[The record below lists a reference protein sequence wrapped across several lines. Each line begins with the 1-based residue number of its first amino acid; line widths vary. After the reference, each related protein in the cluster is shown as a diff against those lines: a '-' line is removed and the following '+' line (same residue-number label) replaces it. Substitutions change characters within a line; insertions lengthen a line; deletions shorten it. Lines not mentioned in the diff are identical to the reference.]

1 MSRGK
6 IFLIL
11 QTVVCISLAALL
23 ALSAVSLF
31 REGAARKA
39 ENPLESIYSPAAAA
53 AAFAPA
59 APLFFI
65 SLGLLA
71 AGLLL
76 GVRDERAG
84 KPVPDA
90 EISRDLAG
98 ARIAAPSD
106 GMLKERQV
114 QRRLTLTGWGLFA
127 LCMIPAA
134 VYLTNPAHFP
144 QDNPEG
150 MIAGLIRVLLP
161 WTAAG
166 LGALAVTNVLRDR
179 SLRRETEAAR
189 ALPKAETPQSL
200 PAVPDK
206 TGTGK
211 RKNAVRLSLIF
222 LALVFIV
229 LGAVNGSALD
239 VLIKAI
245 TICSECIGLG

>member
-11 QTVVCISLAALL
+11 QTIVCISLAALL

-53 AAFAPA
+53 AGFAPI

-90 EISRDLAG
+90 EISRDLAA
-98 ARIAAPSD
+98 ARITAPSD
-106 GMLKERQV
+106 AMRRERRI
-114 QRRLTLTGWGLFA
+114 QRRLASAGRVLFA

-200 PAVPDK
+200 PAAPDK

-211 RKNAVRLSLIF
+211 RKNAVRLSLVF

>member
-11 QTVVCISLAALL
+11 QTAVCISLAALL
-23 ALSAVSLF
+23 ALAAVSLF
-31 REGAARKA
+31 REGSARRA
-39 ENPLESIYSPAAAA
+39 EHPLESIYSPAAAA
-53 AAFAPA
+53 AGFAPI

-65 SLGLLA
+65 SLGLLT

-90 EISRDLAG
+90 EISRDLSA
-98 ARIAAPSD
+98 ARITALPDA
-106 GMLKERQV
+106 MKRERRIQK
-114 QRRLTLTGWGLFA
+114 RLTLAGWVLFA
-127 LCMIPAA
+127 LCMIPTA

-166 LGALAVTNVLRDR
+166 LGALAVTNILRDR

-189 ALPKAETPQSL
+189 ALPESKTPHPL
-200 PAVPDK
+200 PAGPDK
-206 TGTGK
+206 TGTGR

-222 LALVFIV
+222 LAMVFIV
-229 LGAVNGSALD
+229 LGAANGSALD